1 MNIKVRMLA
10 LGNLIHG
17 FTKNATESRNGAIQA
32 TGIKGQAVEIEVNQ
46 QLKTSEI
53 QATTINSQAYMR
65 NQLTKGKESQAV
77 EREAEVVNE
86 SQATSADDEMMDRE
100 LDFSTDGVSVHLGL
114 IADFMYEWEGPVAE
128 QLNLTQ
134 SDIAAIK
141 KKHPDDLHLQT

>member
-10 LGNLIHG
+10 LGNLVNG
-17 FTKNATESRNGAIQA
+17 FTKNATGSQNRAIQA
-32 TGIKGQAVEIEVNQ
+32 TGIKGQAVEVEVNQ

-53 QATTINSQAYMR
+53 HATTINSQAYMR
-65 NQLTKGKESQAV
+65 NQLTEGKESQAV
-77 EREAEVVNE
+77 EREAKVVNE